1 MKEFLI
7 SLMVIFILVGIAYA
21 GGEDFLSAIQ
31 AMQAMRDVSKSEAIM
46 LNPEA
51 KAKLKTV
58 YVEVSNTSSVN
69 IEINRIKDAV
79 TKSLTE
85 KGYQIVDAA
94 DNAGYIVQIDLSKL
108 NIIKEKKSNFF
119 GSLLGGIARTTI
131 GIAGAA
137 VGALSGAGVTGTQII
152 SQAGASVGEAV
163 GSAVG
168 SGIDDALS
176 GENYSYLGSVVIQIK
191 ERYTEVKEYRGQYP
205 LAGNSK
211 EIEGTFTDEIANKI
225 TKVVQNIF

>member
-1 MKEFLI
+1 MRKLFI
-7 SLMVIFILVGIAYA
+7 SLIAVFMIAGVAYA
-21 GGEDFLSAIQ
+21 GGEDFLSAMQ
-31 AMQAMRDVSKSEAIM
+31 AMQAIRDVSRSEVIM

-58 YVEVSNTSSVN
+58 YVEVSNSSSVG
-69 IEINRIKDAV
+69 IDTAKIKDAV

-85 KGYQIVDAA
+85 KGYQVVETSDT
-94 DNAGYIVQIDLSKL
+94 AGYVVQIDLSKL

-119 GSLLGGIARTTI
+119 GSLLSGIAKTTI
-131 GIAGAA
+131 GVAGAT
-137 VGALSGAGVTGTQII
+137 VGAFSGAGVAGTQII
-152 SQAGASVGEAV
+152 TQAGSTVGEAV

-176 GENYSYLGSVVIQIK
+176 GENYSYLGSVVVQVK
-191 ERYTEVKEYRGQYP
+191 EKHTEVKDYRGQYP

-211 EIEGTFTDEIANKI
+211 EIEGTFTDEVASKI
-225 TKVVQNIF
+225 SKIVQNIF